1 MQNVGPLSIEVQAF
15 VMIVSMTQTK
25 EEQIILMFQ
34 TCPTGVDYEIVTMTV
49 TTVRQDL
56 SQKT

>member
-1 MQNVGPLSIEVQAF
+1 MQNVGPLSIEAHAF

-25 EEQIILMFQ
+25 EERIILMFQ
-34 TCPTGVDYEIVTMTV
+34 ICPTGVGYEIVTMTV
-49 TTVRQDL
+49 TIVRQDL

>member
-1 MQNVGPLSIEVQAF
+1 MQNVEPLSIEAHAF
-15 VMIVSMTQTK
+15 VMIVSMTRAK
-25 EEQIILMFQ
+25 EEQIILIFQ
-34 TCPTGVDYEIVTMTV
+34 TCPTGVGYEVVTMTV